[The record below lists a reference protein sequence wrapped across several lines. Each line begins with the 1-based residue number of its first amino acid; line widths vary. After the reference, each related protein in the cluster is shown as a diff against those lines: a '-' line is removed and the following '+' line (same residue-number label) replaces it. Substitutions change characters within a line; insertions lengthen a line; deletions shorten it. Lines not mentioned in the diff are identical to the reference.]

1 VQTVEISRAD
11 KTVSVDG
18 VDVAKGQV
26 IGLLDDRLVAGGDD
40 LTDITIKTL
49 NLADLA
55 GAELITIF
63 FGHDA
68 SRKDAEQVAKIIAR
82 EYPKIAIEVYD
93 GGQPHYGFV
102 ISVE

>member
-11 KTVSVDG
+11 KNASVNGVTVT
-18 VDVAKGQV
+18 KGQA

-40 LTDITIKTL
+40 IAAVAIDTL
-49 NLADLA
+49 NLANLDY
-55 GAELITIF
+55 AELVTIF
-63 FGHDA
+63 YGHQANRSDA
-68 SRKDAEQVAKIIAR
+68 GQVERLIAEK
-82 EYPKIAIEVYD
+82 YPKISIEVYD